1 MAKKSSRRS
10 VRRHRT
16 RRHRKMRGGE
26 SAAAPVGNA
35 SMAYSAG
42 LSLAQGRQYAAIHK
56 DQHGGGSLNAGA
68 FPDAVTTPGFLSNDP
83 GMLAS
88 ARQAPLIQSLQAVSG
103 LKDYAGQAGGKRRKS
118 RKGRKPHRKSHRVS
132 HKGRK
137 GRKTRKTHMSR
148 KSRKLMYGGQ
158 MPFLQP
164 QSINAS
170 GMLLSPAMEAKAVSG
185 MNREWE
191 LANDPKAFA
200 PGYTDKPSMSQ

>member
-26 SAAAPVGNA
+26 SMPAPVGSN
-35 SMAYSAG
+35 SMAYSSG
-42 LSLAQGRQYAAIHK
+42 LSLAQGGQYETIHAN
-56 DQHGGGSLNAGA
+56 QHGGASLDAGA
-68 FPDAVTTPGFLSNDP
+68 FPDAVTQPGFLSGDA

-103 LKDYAGQAGGKRRKS
+103 LKDYAGQAGGKRRGRKSHRKSRKTSRKS
-118 RKGRKPHRKSHRVS
+118 RKGRK
-132 HKGRK
+132 
-137 GRKTRKTHMSR
+137 TSR
-148 KSRKLMYGGQ
+148 KSRRVNRKLMYGGQ
-158 MPFLQP
+158 MPVLQP
-164 QSINAS
+164 QSVNAS